1 MSFFVPLFH
10 SLDCVFFFLLYFGTI
25 LVFSFV
31 YVYVVVSDLLCFS
44 FFFLFVC
51 VLVGLSFP
59 SFLLF
64 FLLSMHVS
72 STLVVTVQAV
82 VDDGL
87 FFSLCTHQ
95 RVLFCTVSHTH
106 TRETFF
112 FSSLLY
118 SLGFSFWLG
127 DWAPANQAFS
137 SVRFFFL
144 FSRVKKK
151 RWEVETRDHSCGA
164 AIMLPTFFFLLHSF
178 LSVKTHLS
186 AGFTIAFRFP
196 ASETTLK
203 RK

>member
-1 MSFFVPLFH
+1 MHFFFFLLYLTRGMRLGESFRMSDTSECSLVVVAVFFFFVPVQGEQIPSEKRCFNLPSVLH
-10 SLDCVFFFLLYFGTI
+10 IHVLLCSTVTLLGLCVFFFLYFGTI

-31 YVYVVVSDLLCFS
+31 SVYVVVSDLLCLS
-44 FFFLFVC
+44 FFFLCVC
-51 VLVGLSFP
+51 VFVGLSFP
-59 SFLLF
+59 SFLFF

-106 TRETFF
+106 THMQDFF

-127 DWAPANQAFS
+127 D
-137 SVRFFFL
+137 
-144 FSRVKKK
+144 
-151 RWEVETRDHSCGA
+151 
-164 AIMLPTFFFLLHSF
+164 
-178 LSVKTHLS
+178 
-186 AGFTIAFRFP
+186 
-196 ASETTLK
+196 
-203 RK
+203 